1 MDFASR
7 RTQLTERLRDEGLD
21 AFLVTAL
28 PNIAYLT
35 GFTGSNGLL
44 VVSNSRPVLF
54 TDPRYEVQAAEQ
66 TDCAVRICR
75 NTLVSSAA
83 SLVRRKRWRRI
94 GFEAARLPFSSYQA
108 LADSIGGVAWTPTME
123 WVEQVRAIK
132 SAEELRLIERS
143 VKLCSEAFT
152 QAIRRVRP
160 GLREYEVAAEIDHQ
174 MRLLGAEK
182 PAFDTI
188 VASGRR
194 SALPH
199 AQPTPRPLVNNQ
211 LLLIDM
217 GAQLNGYMSDMTRM
231 VYLGRQNRRAGKFHA
246 AVLEAQLA
254 ALDAVRDGAAAA
266 AVDGAARRVLK
277 AHGLESLFVHS
288 TGHGLGLEIHE
299 LPRIG
304 KNAKT
309 SLRTGMVITVE
320 PGVYMDG
327 FGGVRIED
335 TVLVTQSGS
344 RVLTP
349 TPKEPLVV

>member
-7 RTQLTERLRDEGLD
+7 RRQLTERLHNEKLD
-21 AFLVTAL
+21 ALVVTAL
-28 PNIAYLT
+28 PNVAYLT

-44 VVSNSRPVLF
+44 VISDSHPVLF

-66 TDCAVRICR
+66 TECTVRISR
-75 NTLVSSAA
+75 STLYRAAA

-94 GFEAARLPFSSYQA
+94 GFEGARLPFSSFQA
-108 LADSIGGVAWTPTME
+108 LADSVGGATMAKTTE
-123 WVEQVRAIK
+123 WVEEIRAVK
-132 SAEELRLIERS
+132 SSREIRLIERS
-143 VKLCSEAFT
+143 VNLCSEAFA
-152 QAIRRVRP
+152 QAVRRIQP
-160 GLREYEVAAEIDHQ
+160 GLREYEVAAEIDHR

-188 VASGRR
+188 VASGPR

-199 AQPTPRPLVNNQ
+199 AQPTSRALVNNQ

-231 VYLGRQNRRAGKFHA
+231 VYLGRQGRRAGKLHA

-254 ALDAVRDGAAAA
+254 ALDAVHDGAVAST
-266 AVDGAARRVLK
+266 VDGAARRVLK
-277 AHGLESLFVHS
+277 AHGLDSLFVHS

-299 LPRIG
+299 LPRVG
-304 KNAKT
+304 NNTKT
-309 SLRTGMVITVE
+309 RLRAGMVITVE

-335 TVLVTQSGS
+335 TVLVTQSGA